1 MSKISVKL
9 DVEFETDKFLITNK
23 ESFET
28 EFISGVLAENYY
40 SKVNMEKISVYMETI
55 DPDDINAG
63 VSFEF
68 PLSSVK
74 PKSIFTIEPKDD
86 FSGLKVKIKGE
97 LVLKLRSGVEE
108 YLKSTQKLKIKGVAY
123 LGGEYRGF
131 MSYLQGQD
139 EKNKSTWFEVDNYII
154 G

>member
-1 MSKISVKL
+1 MSKISVTL
-9 DVEFETDKFLITNK
+9 DVEFETNKFLITNK

-28 EFISGVLAENYY
+28 EFISGVLAKNYY
-40 SKVNMEKISVYMETI
+40 SKVNMEKLSLYMETV

-74 PKSIFTIEPKDD
+74 PKSIFTIVPKDD
-86 FSGLKVKIKGE
+86 FSGLKVKIQGE
-97 LVLKLRSGVEE
+97 LVLKLRAGVKE
-108 YLKSTQKLKIKGVAY
+108 YFKPTQKLKIKGVAY

-131 MSYLQGQD
+131 MSYLLGQND
-139 EKNKSTWFEVDNYII
+139 QNRSTWIEVEKYII
-154 G
+154 V